1 MCKLLECICNMSA
14 HLGWNCFVSTCYEP
28 LVLINRNDLSV
39 RSHSSMRQPTL
50 NVNVNDTKLT
60 MPTFQLE
67 SVQNGYELQ
76 RFIHW
81 NNCHETTD
89 RKQKRL
95 LALQLSTWVQ
105 GWTKSGVGKIN
116 LYLFS
121 FVDWGGGGGRRRG
134 KEWDAG
140 GGRGRGGGGGGVPGG
155 REVWGWEWQRRWF
168 AGGGYNTAE
177 RRMLMRMRMSSK
189 MRMWGWW
196 RCEDDEDQEDE

>member
-1 MCKLLECICNMSA
+1 MHLQHVCTSWMKLLCFNLLWAVGA
-14 HLGWNCFVSTCYEP
+14 HQPERSQCAKP
-28 LVLINRNDLSV
+28 LINATTNTESKCQRYKAYNA
-39 RSHSSMRQPTL
+39 
-50 NVNVNDTKLT
+50 NVSA
-60 MPTFQLE
+60 E

-121 FVDWGGGGGRRRG
+121 FVDWGGGGRRRG
-134 KEWDAG
+134 WEWDAG
-140 GGRGRGGGGGGVPGG
+140 GGRGRGGGGVPGG